1 MAVRLVCVPVQRA
14 AVVSAAWPEPLTVPV
29 PRVLVP
35 SLKVTVLPDGMAR
48 SSVTVAVK
56 VTGWPKTLGLGELE
70 SVVAVGV
77 ARTLRA
83 LLRPLALAV
92 SCLLV
97 PDMSMRRLV
106 KLAVPLPAPV
116 PMSSVVLPWRGPAP
130 EGSDKVTDKVEGSP
144 R

>member
-1 MAVRLVCVPVQRA
+1 MAVRLVCVPVERA
-14 AVVSAAWPEPLTVPV
+14 AVVRVAWPEPLTVPV

-56 VTGWPKTLGLGELE
+56 VTVWPKTLGLGELE
-70 SVVAVGV
+70 SVVVVGV
-77 ARTLRA
+77 ARTLKTALRA
-83 LLRPLALAV
+83 LLTPLALAV

-116 PMSSVVLPWRGPAP
+116 PMSSLVVPWSGPRHRQLHQSAH
-130 EGSDKVTDKVEGSP
+130 